1 MFVVPISRP
10 PQPPTLTTNL
20 PPHPTHQAA
29 NPADSGFAQRVLES
43 VIISEAKNVED
54 QLFILTSQLPTLLN
68 DPQYAVRLCVVDSVS
83 ALFRGEFSLARGDSL
98 DRARMV
104 FAMGKQMKRLSH
116 EFALPFVV
124 TNQVRWAHWCK

>member
-1 MFVVPISRP
+1 M
-10 PQPPTLTTNL
+10 
-20 PPHPTHQAA
+20 
-29 NPADSGFAQRVLES
+29 LES

-54 QLFILTSQLPTLLN
+54 QLFILTSKLPTLLS
-68 DPQYAVRLCVVDSVS
+68 DPQYGVRLCVVDSVS
-83 ALFRGEFSLARGDSL
+83 ALFRGEFSLARNDSL

-124 TNQVRWAHWCK
+124 TNQVGGWVVWVCRVFGFD

>member
-1 MFVVPISRP
+1 M
-10 PQPPTLTTNL
+10 
-20 PPHPTHQAA
+20 
-29 NPADSGFAQRVLES
+29 
-43 VIISEAKNVED
+43 ED

-68 DPQYAVRLCVVDSVS
+68 DPQYSVRLCVVDSVS

-124 TNQVRWAHWCK
+124 TNQVRWGWGWGEVGWGQLCIVWEGHLCRSSHQHLAEP